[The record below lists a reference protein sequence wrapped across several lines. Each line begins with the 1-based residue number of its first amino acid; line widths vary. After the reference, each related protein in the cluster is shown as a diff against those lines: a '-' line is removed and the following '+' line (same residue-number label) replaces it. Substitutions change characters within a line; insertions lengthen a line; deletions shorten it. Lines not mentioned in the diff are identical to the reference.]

1 MEGRIRPTVALRQP
15 SSLLIGTKLIPM
27 AYERHHMRAL
37 SEKEWKQ
44 IQRYCVYPKIALQA
58 LIISFVLCA
67 LIVPLEMID
76 DLVFHNDGFQPA
88 GINTGIAL
96 IALCV
101 AVFCFCALRPKF
113 GMRGKQWLDLQNRL
127 AVRQTE
133 SDRSAQV
140 AGVLAAQAAGRMLQN
155 SDNKAAQAL
164 GGAAQVAG
172 AVGAVNTA
180 ADMLS
185 ESTNNAETMAKAYG
199 VPVPNIKKQLV
210 AFSIV
215 PVLVL
220 IAVYVP
226 QYVQGNQETQEKIA
240 LAAEQINLAANALA
254 PVCERVSADDPYEK
268 YKDYGYQVTGYL
280 REGDFSWD
288 GAYVYLTFDEC
299 GTITEIHYCEG
310 VDVTASLEE
319 NLGRAEQDF
328 QALNA
333 PLNGLG
339 VSVADSELLATCAIP
354 ADFKEAFLQ
363 GSFYEDIR
371 VYNSDAPVRIA
382 CSFDTES
389 EEEFDECSMPQITL
403 SVRKANS

>member
-1 MEGRIRPTVALRQP
+1 MQ
-15 SSLLIGTKLIPM
+15 
-27 AYERHHMRAL
+27 AL
-37 SEKEWKQ
+37 SEKEKKQ
-44 IQRYCVYPKIALQA
+44 ILRYCVYPKIALLA
-58 LIISFVLCA
+58 LVMSFVLCA
-67 LIVPLEMID
+67 LIVPLEMVD
-76 DLVFHNDGFQPA
+76 DLVFHNDGFEPV
-88 GINTGIAL
+88 GLNVGIAL

-101 AVFCFCALRPKF
+101 VVFCFCALRPKF
-113 GMRGKQWLDLQNRL
+113 GMRGKQWIDLQNRL
-127 AVRQTE
+127 SVRQTQ

-140 AGVLAAQAAGRMLQN
+140 AGVLATQAAGRLLQN

-172 AVGAVNTA
+172 AIGAVGTA

-185 ESTNNAETMAKAYG
+185 ESANNAEAMAKAYG
-199 VPVPNIKKQLV
+199 VPIPNIKKKLV
-210 AFSIV
+210 ACAIV

-226 QYVQGNQETQEKIA
+226 QYAQGNQETQEKIA
-240 LAAEQINLAANALA
+240 LAAEQIDIAANALA
-254 PVCERVSADDPYEK
+254 PVCQRVSADDPYER
-268 YKDYGYQVTGYL
+268 YKDYGYHVRGYL

-288 GAYVYLTFDEC
+288 GAYVYLTFDEY
-299 GTITEIHYCEG
+299 GTMTEIYYCEG

-319 NLGRAEQDF
+319 NLNRAEQDF

-339 VSVADSELLATCAIP
+339 VSVADPELLAMCAIP
-354 ADFKEAFLQ
+354 TEFEEAFLQ

-371 VYNSDAPVRIA
+371 VYDNDAPVRVA

-389 EEEFDECSMPQITL
+389 EEEFDEYSRPQIAL
-403 SVRKANS
+403 SLRKANA

>member
-1 MEGRIRPTVALRQP
+1 MQ
-15 SSLLIGTKLIPM
+15 
-27 AYERHHMRAL
+27 AL
-37 SEKEWKQ
+37 SEKEKKQ
-44 IQRYCVYPKIALQA
+44 ILRYCVYPKIALLA
-58 LIISFVLCA
+58 LVMSFVLCA
-67 LIVPLEMID
+67 LIVPLEMVD
-76 DLVFHNDGFQPA
+76 DLVFHNDGFEPV
-88 GINTGIAL
+88 GLNVGIAL

-101 AVFCFCALRPKF
+101 VVFCFCALRPKF
-113 GMRGKQWLDLQNRL
+113 GMRGKQWIDLQNRL
-127 AVRQTE
+127 SVRQTQ

-140 AGVLAAQAAGRMLQN
+140 AGVLATQAAGRLLQN
-155 SDNKAAQAL
+155 SNNKAAQAV

-172 AVGAVNTA
+172 AVGAVSTA

-185 ESTNNAETMAKAYG
+185 ESANNAEAMAKAYG
-199 VPVPNIKKQLV
+199 IPIPDIKKQLI
-210 AFSIV
+210 AFAIV

-268 YKDYGYQVTGYL
+268 YKDYGYHVTGYL

-288 GAYVYLTFDEC
+288 GAYVYLTFDEY
-299 GTITEIHYCEG
+299 GTMTEIYYCEG

-319 NLGRAEQDF
+319 NLNRAEQDF

-339 VSVADSELLATCAIP
+339 VSVADSKLLAMCAIP
-354 ADFKEAFLQ
+354 TEFEEAFLQ

-371 VYNSDAPVRIA
+371 VYDNDAPVRVA

-389 EEEFDECSMPQITL
+389 EEEFDEYSRPQIAL
-403 SVRKANS
+403 SLRKANA

>member
-1 MEGRIRPTVALRQP
+1 MQ
-15 SSLLIGTKLIPM
+15 
-27 AYERHHMRAL
+27 AL
-37 SEKEWKQ
+37 SEKEKKQ
-44 IQRYCVYPKIALQA
+44 ILRFCVYPKIALLA
-58 LIISFVLCA
+58 LVMSFVLCA
-67 LIVPLEMID
+67 LIVPLEMVD
-76 DLVFHNDGFQPA
+76 DLVFHNDGFEPV
-88 GINTGIAL
+88 GLNVGIAL

-101 AVFCFCALRPKF
+101 VVFCFCALRPKF
-113 GMRGKQWLDLQNRL
+113 GMRGKQWIDLQNRL
-127 AVRQTE
+127 SVRQTQ

-140 AGVLAAQAAGRMLQN
+140 AGVLATQAAGRLLQN

-172 AVGAVNTA
+172 AIGAVGTA

-185 ESTNNAETMAKAYG
+185 ESANNAEAMAKAYG
-199 VPVPNIKKQLV
+199 VPIPNIKKKLV
-210 AFSIV
+210 ACAIV

-226 QYVQGNQETQEKIA
+226 QYAQGNQETQEKIA
-240 LAAEQINLAANALA
+240 LAAEQIDIAANALA
-254 PVCERVSADDPYEK
+254 PVCQRVSADDPYERD
-268 YKDYGYQVTGYL
+268 KDYGYHVRGYL

-288 GAYVYLTFDEC
+288 GAYVYLTFDEY
-299 GTITEIHYCEG
+299 GTMTEIYYCEG

-319 NLGRAEQDF
+319 NLNRAEQDF

-339 VSVADSELLATCAIP
+339 VSVADPELLAMCAIP
-354 ADFKEAFLQ
+354 TEFEEAFLQ

-371 VYNSDAPVRIA
+371 VYDNDAPVRVA

-389 EEEFDECSMPQITL
+389 EEEFDEYSRPQIAL
-403 SVRKANS
+403 SLRKANA

>member
-1 MEGRIRPTVALRQP
+1 
-15 SSLLIGTKLIPM
+15 
-27 AYERHHMRAL
+27 MRAL
-37 SEKEWKQ
+37 SEKEKKQ
-44 IQRYCVYPKIALQA
+44 IQRYCVYPKIAMRA
-58 LIISFVLCA
+58 LLMSFAICA

-76 DLVFHNDGFQPA
+76 DLVFHNDGFDPA
-88 GINTGIAL
+88 GLNTGIAL

-127 AVRQTE
+127 AVRQTQ

-140 AGVLAAQAAGRMLQN
+140 AGVLATQAAGRLLQK
-155 SDNKAAQAL
+155 SDNKAAQAV

-172 AVGAVNTA
+172 AVGAVSTA

-185 ESTNNAETMAKAYG
+185 ESANNAEAMAKAYG
-199 VPVPNIKKQLV
+199 VPIPNIKKQLV

-226 QYVQGNQETQEKIA
+226 QYAQGNQETQEKIA
-240 LAAEQINLAANALA
+240 LAAEQIDLAANALT

-268 YKDYGYQVTGYL
+268 YKDYGYHVTGYL

-288 GAYVYLTFDEC
+288 GAYVYLTFDEY

-319 NLGRAEQDF
+319 NLNRAEQDF

-339 VSVADSELLATCAIP
+339 VSVADSELLAMCAIP

-371 VYNSDAPVRIA
+371 VYNNDAPVRVA

-389 EEEFDECSMPQITL
+389 EEEFNEYSMPQITL

>member
-1 MEGRIRPTVALRQP
+1 MQ
-15 SSLLIGTKLIPM
+15 
-27 AYERHHMRAL
+27 AL
-37 SEKEWKQ
+37 SEKEKKQ
-44 IQRYCVYPKIALQA
+44 IQRYCAYPKIALRA
-58 LIISFVLCA
+58 LIMSFVLCA

-76 DLVFHNDGFQPA
+76 DLVFHNDGFQPT
-88 GINTGIAL
+88 GLNTAIAL

-101 AVFCFCALRPKF
+101 AVFCFCALCPKL

-127 AVRQTE
+127 AVRQTQ

-140 AGVLAAQAAGRMLQN
+140 AGVLATQAAGRMLQN

-172 AVGAVNTA
+172 AVGAVSTA

-185 ESTNNAETMAKAYG
+185 ESANNAEAMAKAYG
-199 VPVPNIKKQLV
+199 VPIPDIKKQLI
-210 AFSIV
+210 AFAIV
-215 PVLVL
+215 PILIL
-220 IAVYVP
+220 IAIYIP
-226 QYVQGNQETQEKIA
+226 QYAQGSQATQEKIA
-240 LAAEQINLAANALA
+240 LAAEQIDLAANALA

-268 YKDYGYQVTGYL
+268 YKDYGYHVTGYL

-288 GAYVYLTFDEC
+288 GAYVYLTFDEY
-299 GTITEIHYCEG
+299 GAITEIHYCEG
-310 VDVTASLEE
+310 VDATASLEE
-319 NLGRAEQDF
+319 NLGRAERDF

-339 VSVADSELLATCAIP
+339 VSAADSELIAMCAIP

-371 VYNSDAPVRIA
+371 VYNNDAPVRIA

-389 EEEFDECSMPQITL
+389 EEEFDEYSMPQITL
-403 SVRKANS
+403 SVWKANS

>member
-1 MEGRIRPTVALRQP
+1 MQ
-15 SSLLIGTKLIPM
+15 
-27 AYERHHMRAL
+27 AL
-37 SEKEWKQ
+37 SEKEKKQ
-44 IQRYCVYPKIALQA
+44 ILRYCVYPKIALLA
-58 LIISFVLCA
+58 LVMSFVLCA
-67 LIVPLEMID
+67 LIVPLEMVD
-76 DLVFHNDGFQPA
+76 DLVFHNDGFEPV
-88 GINTGIAL
+88 GLNVGIAL

-101 AVFCFCALRPKF
+101 VVFCFCALRPKF
-113 GMRGKQWLDLQNRL
+113 GMRGKQWIDLQNRL
-127 AVRQTE
+127 SVRQTQ

-140 AGVLAAQAAGRMLQN
+140 AGVLATQAAGRLLQN

-172 AVGAVNTA
+172 AIGAVGTA

-185 ESTNNAETMAKAYG
+185 ESANNAEAMAKAYG
-199 VPVPNIKKQLV
+199 VPIPNIKKKLV
-210 AFSIV
+210 ACAIV

-226 QYVQGNQETQEKIA
+226 QYAQGNQETQEKIA
-240 LAAEQINLAANALA
+240 LAAEQIDIAANALA
-254 PVCERVSADDPYEK
+254 PVCQRVSADDPYER
-268 YKDYGYQVTGYL
+268 YKDYGYHVRGYL

-288 GAYVYLTFDEC
+288 GAYVYLTFDEY
-299 GTITEIHYCEG
+299 GTMTEIYYCEG

-319 NLGRAEQDF
+319 NLNRAEQDF

-339 VSVADSELLATCAIP
+339 VSVADPKLLAMCAIP
-354 ADFKEAFLQ
+354 TEFEEAFLQ

-371 VYNSDAPVRIA
+371 VYDNDAPVRVA

-389 EEEFDECSMPQITL
+389 EEEFDEYSRPQIAL
-403 SVRKANS
+403 SLRKANA

>member
-1 MEGRIRPTVALRQP
+1 MQ
-15 SSLLIGTKLIPM
+15 
-27 AYERHHMRAL
+27 AL
-37 SEKEWKQ
+37 SEKEKKQ
-44 IQRYCVYPKIALQA
+44 ILRYCVYPKIALLA
-58 LIISFVLCA
+58 LVVSFVLCA
-67 LIVPLEMID
+67 LIVPLEMVD
-76 DLVFHNDGFQPA
+76 DLVFHNDGFEPV
-88 GINTGIAL
+88 GLNVGIAL

-101 AVFCFCALRPKF
+101 VVFCFCALRPKF
-113 GMRGKQWLDLQNRL
+113 GMRGKQWIDLQNRL
-127 AVRQTE
+127 SVRQTQ

-140 AGVLAAQAAGRMLQN
+140 AGVLATQAAGRLLQN

-172 AVGAVNTA
+172 AIGAVGAA

-185 ESTNNAETMAKAYG
+185 ESANNAEAMAKAYG
-199 VPVPNIKKQLV
+199 VPIPNIKKKLV
-210 AFSIV
+210 ACAIV

-226 QYVQGNQETQEKIA
+226 QYAQGNQETQEKIA
-240 LAAEQINLAANALA
+240 LAAEQIDIAANALA
-254 PVCERVSADDPYEK
+254 PVCQRVSADDPYER
-268 YKDYGYQVTGYL
+268 YKDYGYHVRGYL

-288 GAYVYLTFDEC
+288 GAYVYLTFDEY
-299 GTITEIHYCEG
+299 GTMTEIYYCEG

-319 NLGRAEQDF
+319 NLNRAEQDF

-339 VSVADSELLATCAIP
+339 VSVADPELLAMCAIP
-354 ADFKEAFLQ
+354 TEFEEAFLQ

-371 VYNSDAPVRIA
+371 VYDNDAPVRVA

-389 EEEFDECSMPQITL
+389 EEEFDEYSRPQIAL
-403 SVRKANS
+403 SLRKANA

>member
-1 MEGRIRPTVALRQP
+1 MQ
-15 SSLLIGTKLIPM
+15 
-27 AYERHHMRAL
+27 AL
-37 SEKEWKQ
+37 SEKEKKQ
-44 IQRYCVYPKIALQA
+44 ILRYCVYPKIALLA
-58 LIISFVLCA
+58 LVMSFVLCA

-76 DLVFHNDGFQPA
+76 DLVFHNDGFEPV
-88 GINTGIAL
+88 GLNVGIAL

-101 AVFCFCALRPKF
+101 VVFCFCALRPKF
-113 GMRGKQWLDLQNRL
+113 GMRGKQWIDLQNRL
-127 AVRQTE
+127 SVRQTQ
-133 SDRSAQV
+133 SDRSAQA
-140 AGVLAAQAAGRMLQN
+140 AGVLATQAAGRLLQN

-172 AVGAVNTA
+172 AIGAVGTA

-185 ESTNNAETMAKAYG
+185 ESANNAEAMAKAYG
-199 VPVPNIKKQLV
+199 VPIPNIKKKLV
-210 AFSIV
+210 ACAIV

-226 QYVQGNQETQEKIA
+226 QYAQGNQETQEKIA
-240 LAAEQINLAANALA
+240 LAAEQIDIAANALA
-254 PVCERVSADDPYEK
+254 PVCQRVSADDPYEK
-268 YKDYGYQVTGYL
+268 YKDYGYHVRGYL

-299 GTITEIHYCEG
+299 GTMTEVDYCEG

-319 NLGRAEQDF
+319 NLNRAEQDF

-339 VSVADSELLATCAIP
+339 VSVADPELLAMCAIP
-354 ADFKEAFLQ
+354 AEFGEAFLQ

-371 VYNSDAPVRIA
+371 VYDNDAPVRVA

-389 EEEFDECSMPQITL
+389 EEEFDEYSRPQIAL
-403 SVRKANS
+403 SLRKANV

>member
-1 MEGRIRPTVALRQP
+1 MCASCGGLL
-15 SSLLIGTKLIPM
+15 SLLIGIKLIL
-27 AYERHHMRAL
+27 AANERRHMQAL
-37 SEKEWKQ
+37 SEKEKKQ
-44 IQRYCVYPKIALQA
+44 ILRYCVYPKIALSA
-58 LIISFVLCA
+58 LILSFVLCA

-76 DLVFHNDGFQPA
+76 DLVFHNDGFEPV
-88 GINTGIAL
+88 GLNVGIAL

-101 AVFCFCALRPKF
+101 VVFCFCALRPKF
-113 GMRGKQWLDLQNRL
+113 GMRGKQWLELQNRL
-127 AVRQTE
+127 SVRQTQ

-140 AGVLAAQAAGRMLQN
+140 AGVLATQAAGRLLQN

-172 AVGAVNTA
+172 AIGAVGTA

-185 ESTNNAETMAKAYG
+185 ESADNAEAMAKAYG
-199 VPVPNIKKQLV
+199 VPIPNIKKKLV
-210 AFSIV
+210 ACAIV

-226 QYVQGNQETQEKIA
+226 QYAQGNQETQEKIA
-240 LAAEQINLAANALA
+240 LAAEQIDIAANALA
-254 PVCERVSADDPYEK
+254 PVCQRVSADDPYER
-268 YKDYGYQVTGYL
+268 YKDYGYHVRGYL

-288 GAYVYLTFDEC
+288 GAYVYLTFDEY
-299 GTITEIHYCEG
+299 GTMTEIYYCEG

-319 NLGRAEQDF
+319 NLNRAEQDF

-339 VSVADSELLATCAIP
+339 VSVADSKLLAMCAIP
-354 ADFKEAFLQ
+354 TEFEEAFLQ

-371 VYNSDAPVRIA
+371 VYDNDAPVRVA

-389 EEEFDECSMPQITL
+389 EEEFDEYSRPQIAL
-403 SVRKANS
+403 SLRKANA

>member
-1 MEGRIRPTVALRQP
+1 
-15 SSLLIGTKLIPM
+15 
-27 AYERHHMRAL
+27 MRAL
-37 SEKEWKQ
+37 SEKEKKQ
-44 IQRYCVYPKIALQA
+44 IQRYCVYPKIAMRA
-58 LIISFVLCA
+58 LLMSFAICA

-76 DLVFHNDGFQPA
+76 DLVFHNDGFDPA
-88 GINTGIAL
+88 GLNTGIAL

-140 AGVLAAQAAGRMLQN
+140 GGVLAAQAAGRMLQN

-172 AVGAVNTA
+172 AVGAVSTA

-199 VPVPNIKKQLV
+199 GPVPSIKKQLV

-240 LAAEQINLAANALA
+240 LAAEQIDLAANALA

-288 GAYVYLTFDEC
+288 GAYVYLTFDEY
-299 GTITEIHYCEG
+299 GAITEIHYCEG
-310 VDVTASLEE
+310 VDATASLEE
-319 NLGRAEQDF
+319 NLSRAERDF

-339 VSVADSELLATCAIP
+339 VSAADSELLAMCAIP

-371 VYNSDAPVRIA
+371 VYNNDASVRVA

-389 EEEFDECSMPQITL
+389 EEEFDEYSRPQIAL
-403 SVRKANS
+403 SLRKANA

>member
-1 MEGRIRPTVALRQP
+1 MCASCGGLL
-15 SSLLIGTKLIPM
+15 SLLIGIKLIL
-27 AYERHHMRAL
+27 AANERRHMQAL
-37 SEKEWKQ
+37 SEKEKKQ
-44 IQRYCVYPKIALQA
+44 ILRYCVYPKIALSA
-58 LIISFVLCA
+58 LILSFVLCA

-76 DLVFHNDGFQPA
+76 DLVFHNDGFEPV
-88 GINTGIAL
+88 GLNVGIAL

-101 AVFCFCALRPKF
+101 VVFCFCALRPKF
-113 GMRGKQWLDLQNRL
+113 VMRGKQWLELQNRL
-127 AVRQTE
+127 SVRQTQ

-140 AGVLAAQAAGRMLQN
+140 AGVLATQAAGRLLQN

-172 AVGAVNTA
+172 AIGAVGTA

-185 ESTNNAETMAKAYG
+185 ESADNAEAMAKAYG
-199 VPVPNIKKQLV
+199 VPIPNIKKKLV
-210 AFSIV
+210 AFAIV

-240 LAAEQINLAANALA
+240 LAAEQIDMAESALA
-254 PVCERVSADDPYEK
+254 PVCERVSADDPYER
-268 YKDYGYQVTGYL
+268 YKDYGYHVIGYL

-288 GAYVYLTFDEC
+288 GAYVYLTFDEY

-310 VDVTASLEE
+310 VDVAASLEE
-319 NLGRAEQDF
+319 NLNRAEQDF
-328 QALNA
+328 QVLNV

-339 VSVADSELLATCAIP
+339 VSVADSELLALCAIP

-363 GSFYEDIR
+363 GSFYEDVR
-371 VYNSDAPVRIA
+371 VYDNDAPVRVA

-389 EEEFDECSMPQITL
+389 EEEFDEYSRPQITL
-403 SVRKANS
+403 TIRKANA

>member
-1 MEGRIRPTVALRQP
+1 MTLRQP
-15 SSLLIGTKLIPM
+15 SSLLIGTKLIPK

-37 SEKEWKQ
+37 SEKEWKR
-44 IQRYCVYPKIALQA
+44 IRRYCVYPKIALRA

-172 AVGAVNTA
+172 AVGAVSTA

-185 ESTNNAETMAKAYG
+185 ESTNNAEAMADAYG
-199 VPVPNIKKQLV
+199 VPVPNIKKQLI

-215 PVLVL
+215 PILVL

-226 QYVQGNQETQEKIA
+226 QYVQGSQETQEKIA
-240 LAAEQINLAANALA
+240 LAAEQIDMAENALA
-254 PVCERVSADDPYEK
+254 QVCERVSADDPYEK
-268 YKDYGYQVTGYL
+268 YKDYGYHVTGHL
-280 REGDFSWD
+280 REDDFSWD
-288 GAYVYLTFDEC
+288 GAYVYLTLDEC

-310 VDVTASLEE
+310 VDATASLEE
-319 NLGRAEQDF
+319 NLDRAERDF

-339 VSVADSELLATCAIP
+339 VSAADSELLAMCTIP

-371 VYNSDAPVRIA
+371 VYNNDAPVRVA

-389 EEEFDECSMPQITL
+389 EKEFDEYSMPQITL
-403 SVRKANS
+403 SVWKANS

>member
-1 MEGRIRPTVALRQP
+1 MQ
-15 SSLLIGTKLIPM
+15 
-27 AYERHHMRAL
+27 AL
-37 SEKEWKQ
+37 SEKEKKQ
-44 IQRYCVYPKIALQA
+44 ILRYCVYPKIALLA
-58 LIISFVLCA
+58 LVMSFVLCA
-67 LIVPLEMID
+67 LIVPLEMVD
-76 DLVFHNDGFQPA
+76 DLVFHNDGFESV
-88 GINTGIAL
+88 GLNVGIAL

-101 AVFCFCALRPKF
+101 VVFCFCALRPKF
-113 GMRGKQWLDLQNRL
+113 GMRGKQWIDLQNRL
-127 AVRQTE
+127 SVRQTQ

-140 AGVLAAQAAGRMLQN
+140 AGVLATQAAGRLLQN

-172 AVGAVNTA
+172 AIGAVGTA

-185 ESTNNAETMAKAYG
+185 ESANNAEAMAKAYG
-199 VPVPNIKKQLV
+199 VPIPNIKKKLV
-210 AFSIV
+210 ACAIV

-226 QYVQGNQETQEKIA
+226 QYAQGNQETQEKIA
-240 LAAEQINLAANALA
+240 LAAEQIDIAANALA
-254 PVCERVSADDPYEK
+254 PVCQRVSADDPYER
-268 YKDYGYQVTGYL
+268 YKDYGYHVRGYL

-288 GAYVYLTFDEC
+288 GAYVYLTFDEY
-299 GTITEIHYCEG
+299 GTMTEIYYCEG

-319 NLGRAEQDF
+319 NLNRAEQDF

-339 VSVADSELLATCAIP
+339 VSVADPELLAMCAIP
-354 ADFKEAFLQ
+354 TEFEEAFLQ

-371 VYNSDAPVRIA
+371 VYDNDAPVRVA

-389 EEEFDECSMPQITL
+389 EEEFDEYSRPQIAL
-403 SVRKANS
+403 SLRKANA

>member
-1 MEGRIRPTVALRQP
+1 
-15 SSLLIGTKLIPM
+15 
-27 AYERHHMRAL
+27 MRAL

-44 IQRYCVYPKIALQA
+44 IRRYCVFPKIALRA

-76 DLVFHNDGFQPA
+76 DLVFHNDGFQPT
-88 GINTGIAL
+88 GLNTAIAL

-101 AVFCFCALRPKF
+101 AVFCFCALCPKL

-127 AVRQTE
+127 AVRQTQ

-140 AGVLAAQAAGRMLQN
+140 AGVLATQAVGRLLQK
-155 SDNKAAQAL
+155 SDNKAAQAV

-172 AVGAVNTA
+172 AVGAVSTA

-185 ESTNNAETMAKAYG
+185 ESANNAEAMAKAYG
-199 VPVPNIKKQLV
+199 VPIPDIKKQLI
-210 AFSIV
+210 AFAIV
-215 PVLVL
+215 PVLIL
-220 IAVYVP
+220 IAIYIP
-226 QYVQGNQETQEKIA
+226 QYAQGSQATQEKIA
-240 LAAEQINLAANALA
+240 LAAEQIDLAANALA

-268 YKDYGYQVTGYL
+268 YKDYGYHVTGYL

-288 GAYVYLTFDEC
+288 GAYVYLTFDEH

-310 VDVTASLEE
+310 VDDTASLEE
-319 NLGRAEQDF
+319 NLNRAERDF

-339 VSVADSELLATCAIP
+339 VSATDSELLAMCAIP

-371 VYNSDAPVRIA
+371 VYNNDAPVRIA

-389 EEEFDECSMPQITL
+389 EEEFDEYSMPQITL
-403 SVRKANS
+403 SVWKANS